1 MRFLVSFLSGKTK
14 IANQGG
20 MWYTEHSR
28 GCRCE
33 KYEYVQIHI
42 GRMDG
47 SKSGEIRQAIN
58 DYAAKGF
65 RYVGFVPVRENDRRR
80 ITDMDLI
87 FEKDAELSPDNAQP
101 FPL

>member
-1 MRFLVSFLSGKTK
+1 
-14 IANQGG
+14 
-20 MWYTEHSR
+20 MWYTEITE
-28 GCRCE
+28 GADIK
-33 KYEYVQIHI
+33 KYEYVQIQT

-65 RYVGFVPVRENDRRR
+65 RYVGFVPTRENDRGRT
-80 ITDMDLI
+80 TDMDLI
-87 FEKDAELSPDNAQP
+87 FEKDAEPSPKDSQP

>member
-1 MRFLVSFLSGKTK
+1 MQIRAVYGTLNMSGGADVK
-14 IANQGG
+14 
-20 MWYTEHSR
+20 
-28 GCRCE
+28 
-33 KYEYVQIHI
+33 KYESVQIHI

-65 RYVGFVPVRENDRRR
+65 RYAGFVPVRENDRGR

-87 FEKDAELSPDNAQP
+87 FEKDAEPSPDNAQP

>member
-1 MRFLVSFLSGKTK
+1 MSGGADVK
-14 IANQGG
+14 
-20 MWYTEHSR
+20 
-28 GCRCE
+28 

-65 RYVGFVPVRENDRRR
+65 RYAGFVPVRENDRGR
-80 ITDMDLI
+80 ITGLLQSLPRIMR
-87 FEKDAELSPDNAQP
+87 SR
-101 FPL
+101 FPCER